1 MGKGDLGLG
10 GSRAMGQGED
20 AVVVVLVIII
30 TEADFDDFDAVY
42 LGRGLLAMRS
52 LSSASIMC
60 ISKLLPLA
68 SVILP
73 LRRVQGP

>member
-42 LGRGLLAMRS
+42 LGRGLL
-52 LSSASIMC
+52 
-60 ISKLLPLA
+60 
-68 SVILP
+68 VIILGIN
-73 LRRVQGP
+73 V

>member
-1 MGKGDLGLG
+1 M
-10 GSRAMGQGED
+10 
-20 AVVVVLVIII
+20 VIII
-30 TEADFDDFDAVY
+30 TVADLDDFDAVY